1 MEVIKS
7 NNNSVQKISISTEN
21 MNFTSYVN
29 DKSEAVISL
38 FVAVLL
44 VIALMFV
51 KKKKRELSNNI
62 TNQ

>member
-29 DKSEAVISL
+29 GKSEAVISL